1 MSIEIDNRRSFAE
14 KHWAVSRFTKEIAE
28 VIDILDMLHNNS
40 PLQIV
45 EMEYKNKVSLYFAQH
60 LLSTMNTLKSIEHC
74 AMNLFFADAF
84 SLTRKYRD
92 DLFQCLFLINTI
104 SSYAEHYMN
113 LSSVDK
119 AFENSNFDFDSL
131 VRFICDYGFETKKR
145 PEDDAVIEFM
155 KNSISEKGKD
165 MDKLRRQ
172 FFDASKYKDILVIN
186 PIINACFDRFFSEM
200 WKEIDRILNNYV
212 HANGIWFIT
221 SNLPGYVV
229 TREANPYEEL
239 LSVIRNI
246 TVMFFAFLV
255 LIDPAIIRSSDYI
268 DCLEMA
274 VTPLEG
280 SQYWVAKGFTKY
292 IDKYVVGVSPEL
304 KKYLQENNKY
314 GMEIL

>member
-1 MSIEIDNRRSFAE
+1 
-14 KHWAVSRFTKEIAE
+14 
-28 VIDILDMLHNNS
+28 
-40 PLQIV
+40 
-45 EMEYKNKVSLYFAQH
+45 
-60 LLSTMNTLKSIEHC
+60 
-74 AMNLFFADAF
+74 
-84 SLTRKYRD
+84 
-92 DLFQCLFLINTI
+92 
-104 SSYAEHYMN
+104 MN